1 MSQFILKVYKDE
13 IVPRCSR
20 RLLLI
25 GGTCLV
31 GGIALAWYWRK
42 SFKKRSKQ
50 SSSGL
55 SDNVVEGVSRLSPG
69 LKSSQIM
76 KERGNEFFKAGKY
89 QKALEAFIAAITL
102 CPETERRH
110 LAICHQ
116 NKAAA
121 LERMG
126 RISECIEECSAAI
139 KLDPHYVKP
148 LVRRSKALLANDP
161 EGALDDLILAVVV
174 DQTQSAVLMKEI
186 GNIAEIVS
194 ANFVKQLKASKKVVP
209 IKDEA
214 VLVWRSVYVNDPI
227 LEDLKKP
234 ILHTNSY
241 GRALQAIL
249 DRRYEEVIPLL
260 EEDLNSEIDD
270 ISRLR
275 DIVFIVRFSLMK
287 ENVELA
293 KKYLNNFEAVWSELT
308 EEARSEIDNKRF
320 RAIFYLLRASLR
332 FLENNDNFLTEIES
346 AMEVDRGNVDVYVGA
361 ALLLSENSRHEL
373 AIRILEQLAEL
384 EPKHHLVKHLKA
396 NCELAQHVASRD
408 VNGVMVS
415 MQKVDRLLQENPN
428 PDPILYMI
436 TGRLYFAAQSRKLAR
451 SCFQKAA
458 ESLPDFAAPVFYLA
472 VVEAEET
479 EGSGE
484 QLRNLEE
491 KMHACIEKEEANPD
505 AYAVLARI
513 AFQKQD
519 FEESIKLYE
528 KSFSMIPPS
537 SFEASLMP
545 TVSDYVQT
553 RSLLKAIKTLEEAL
567 R

>member
-1 MSQFILKVYKDE
+1 M
-13 IVPRCSR
+13 
-20 RLLLI
+20 I

-31 GGIALAWYWRK
+31 GSIALAWYWRRT
-42 SFKKRSKQ
+42 FKKRGKQ
-50 SSSGL
+50 SASDL
-55 SDNVVEGVSRLSPG
+55 SDNILEVVSKLSPG
-69 LKSSQIM
+69 LKSSQMM
-76 KERGNEFFKAGKY
+76 KERGNEFFKAAKY
-89 QKALEAFIAAITL
+89 QKALEAFAAAITL
-102 CPETERRH
+102 CPDTETRH

-121 LERMG
+121 FDRMG

-139 KLDPHYVKP
+139 KLDPRYVKP
-148 LVRRSKALLANDP
+148 LVRRSKALLTKQDP

-174 DQTQSAVLMKEI
+174 DQTQSTVLMKEI
-186 GNIAEIVS
+186 GSVAETVS
-194 ANFVKQLKASKKVVP
+194 ANFVKQLKASKNVVP

-227 LEDLKKP
+227 LEDLKRP
-234 ILHTNSY
+234 ILLTNCY
-241 GRALQAIL
+241 GRALQAVL

-260 EEDLNSEIDD
+260 EEDLNSEVDD
-270 ISRLR
+270 ISKLR
-275 DIVFIVRFSLMK
+275 DTVFIVRFSLMK
-287 ENVELA
+287 EDIELA
-293 KKYLNNFEAVWSELT
+293 KKYLKNFEIVWSGLSK
-308 EEARSEIDNKRF
+308 EARSEIGNKHF

-332 FLENNDNFLTEIES
+332 FLENNDDFLTEIES
-346 AMEVDRGNVDVYVGA
+346 AMEVDRENVDVYVGA

-384 EPKHHLVKHLKA
+384 ESKHHLVKHLKA

-458 ESLPDFAAPVFYLA
+458 ESLPDFAAPIFYLA
-472 VVEAEET
+472 VVEAEEA
-479 EGSGE
+479 EGSRE
-484 QLRNLEE
+484 QLTNLEE
-491 KMHACIEKEEANPD
+491 KMYACIEKEEANPD

-513 AFQKQD
+513 AFQRQD
-519 FEESIKLYE
+519 FEESVRLYE

-553 RSLLKAIKTLEEAL
+553 RSLLKAIKTLDETL